1 MIPTFYSHPNGAT
14 TARLIAQVID
24 STALTGHNY
33 LVSFQVPGSSD
44 TVYAKIEDEN
54 NSEIKVQNF
63 PINKGVNT
71 FYLTPTFDGIAVEFL
86 PQFKLELD
94 ASVYFVNNSGSNLI
108 FSYVPPASGQKLLAP
123 IDIALIWGSTDTLPT
138 GQYSAPLDTAL
149 STTGQKNVIVP
160 FEARNL
166 KDNSKIT
173 ILVKELA
180 TTKNFKWDPQE
191 DIVFITPPPYQANPF
206 NTHAQINSIVPG
218 GNVIMPNIGDTNFV
232 LTKRPITP
240 ADTFYFATN
249 KAYIIAD
256 VKNENFLLQ
265 NFELFQNYPN
275 PFNPVTTIKFM
286 IPTTHN
292 GLVALKVYDILG
304 RKIATLLNKEMTPG
318 IHSLSF
324 NSQQYNM
331 ASGVYFFRLQAGSF
345 TSTKKMVLLR

>member
-1 MIPTFYSHPNGAT
+1 M
-14 TARLIAQVID
+14 
-24 STALTGHNY
+24 
-33 LVSFQVPGSSD
+33 
-44 TVYAKIEDEN
+44 
-54 NSEIKVQNF
+54 
-63 PINKGVNT
+63 
-71 FYLTPTFDGIAVEFL
+71 
-86 PQFKLELD
+86 
-94 ASVYFVNNSGSNLI
+94 I
-108 FSYVPPASGQKLLAP
+108 FSYVLPTSGQKLLAP

-149 STTGQKNVIVP
+149 STTGQKNIIVP

-331 ASGVYFFRLQAGSF
+331 ASGVYFFRLQAGGF